1 MLSPRLHCGGGRG
14 NAQGICMAAAAGV
27 VDDTAA
33 AAFMLLSNT
42 MRFLTHVTACRVAIR
57 SEEDLCR
64 RLLPILAAPPVLRA
78 RRPSTRDVER
88 GEEAAAAPPPPAAAA

>member
-1 MLSPRLHCGGGRG
+1 MLPPRLHCGGGRG

-33 AAFMLLSNT
+33 AFMLLSKT

-57 SEEDLCR
+57 SEKDLCR

-88 GEEAAAAPPPPAAAA
+88 GEEAAAAPPTPLAA